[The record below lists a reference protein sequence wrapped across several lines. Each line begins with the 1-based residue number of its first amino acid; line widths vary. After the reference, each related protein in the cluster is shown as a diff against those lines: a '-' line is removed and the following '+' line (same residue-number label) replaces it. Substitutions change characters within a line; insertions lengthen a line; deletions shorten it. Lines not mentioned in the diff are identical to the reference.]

1 MRERIEHEV
10 AAVVL
15 KEFAL
20 RDAGMLGGTQAALE
34 YDVIDEF
41 PVNDQEILVRHL
53 HKGRRRLGGTLPT
66 RAEPGRNLI
75 MTTNPCPARSPSSRR
90 FTETWCLP
98 TETER
103 WNQRLAS
110 TMPQLRDF
118 YEAFFPRVEEAIDY
132 CDKFALDDLPDDALN
147 LLHLIYSLIMVAMA
161 VEIMHQPAPVD
172 AADAVM
178 IRTGDPRP

>member
-1 MRERIEHEV
+1 
-10 AAVVL
+10 
-15 KEFAL
+15 
-20 RDAGMLGGTQAALE
+20 
-34 YDVIDEF
+34 
-41 PVNDQEILVRHL
+41 
-53 HKGRRRLGGTLPT
+53 
-66 RAEPGRNLI
+66 
-75 MTTNPCPARSPSSRR
+75 MTTKPLPSAFAEFER

-110 TMPQLRDF
+110 TMPQLHDF

-132 CDKFALDDLPDDALN
+132 CDKFTLDDLPDGALN